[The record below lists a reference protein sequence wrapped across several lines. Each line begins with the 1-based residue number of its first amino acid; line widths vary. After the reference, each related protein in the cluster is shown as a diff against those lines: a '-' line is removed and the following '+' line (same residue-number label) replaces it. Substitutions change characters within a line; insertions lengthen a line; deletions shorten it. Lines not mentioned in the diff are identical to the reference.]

1 MRFQIIIPIFIISQG
16 TIWKSV
22 LFRGVLYKKLIRW
35 SLAGELQKCVN
46 VIQITH
52 STMIFA
58 RNKLHFQQLMIL
70 SSRFRCTLSA
80 WYWCQELRKNNWENA
95 YFAWF
100 LQYHQ
105 IYALGTYAVSQF
117 TETYLTANLS
127 TIKIQHS
134 QVECLKMLYFG

>member
-1 MRFQIIIPIFIISQG
+1 MRFQIIIPIFIINQG

-22 LFRGVLYKKLIRW
+22 LFKGVLYKKLIRW

-134 QVECLKMLYFG
+134 QVECLKMLDFG